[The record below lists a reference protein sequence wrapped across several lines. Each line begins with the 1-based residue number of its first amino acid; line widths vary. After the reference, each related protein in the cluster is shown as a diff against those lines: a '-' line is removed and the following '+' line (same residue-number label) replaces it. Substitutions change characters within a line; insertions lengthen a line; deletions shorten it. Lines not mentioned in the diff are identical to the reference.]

1 MSFRVG
7 REIDNSF
14 ITYTPWLPWD
24 KYIVEDANKYFIY
37 LHGHLNYYNLGPSF
51 AAFQKQN
58 IGFSGARKIWV
69 QVMDYMGNISE
80 SNPLTFVASSQALVD
95 TQPPIG
101 SVDFYNPKTNA
112 ITDFSNLET
121 SWLKLDA
128 YDLVTGI
135 KDFKTRRLLDSGA
148 GEWSEWTP
156 FSSYAKVDFTDEKD
170 GVKKVEIK
178 FRDFGNN
185 TTQPEV
191 KWNSIKRPKV

>member
-1 MSFRVG
+1 MS
-7 REIDNSF
+7 
-14 ITYTPWLPWD
+14 
-24 KYIVEDANKYFIY
+24 
-37 LHGHLNYYNLGPSF
+37 
-51 AAFQKQN
+51 
-58 IGFSGARKIWV
+58 
-69 QVMDYMGNISE
+69 
-80 SNPLTFVASSQALVD
+80 
-95 TQPPIG
+95 
-101 SVDFYNPKTNA
+101 DFT
-112 ITDFSNLET
+112 NLET

-148 GEWSEWTP
+148 GDWSEWTP